1 MNYGILYQIKTV
13 VDEFGADV
21 NDRMHNQL
29 STLHCAAQ
37 SYCGYLSIL
46 VLVKDYKVSPN
57 ITDNFNAT
65 PLHFAIINKEFM
77 NVELL
82 IALGADVNAQDFQGH
97 TPLHLAVIRLS
108 QDVENFAL
116 YKRIMKEL
124 CFYGANRTIRTKQD

>member
-65 PLHFAIINKEFM
+65 PLHFAIINKQFM

-97 TPLHLAVIRLS
+97 TPLHLTVIRLS
-108 QDVENFAL
+108 QDVGNFAL

-124 CFYGANRTIRTKQD
+124 CFYGADRSIKTKQD

>member
-1 MNYGILYQIKTV
+1 MNYGILNQIKTV

-21 NDRMHNQL
+21 NARIHNQL